1 MLVERI
7 ERMLDEGR
15 SPDEI
20 RRALRAEGE
29 HSETEIRVA
38 LREAQSIDA
47 DLDELEELFAE
58 EDERHAHD
66 ETKPSIEE
74 QRRGD

>member
-7 ERMLDEGR
+7 EQMLDQGR
-15 SPDEI
+15 SVQEI
-20 RRALRAEGE
+20 QRTLESEGKHSRGEIIAALRQAE
-29 HSETEIRVA
+29 
-38 LREAQSIDA
+38 SIDA
-47 DLDELEELFAE
+47 DLDELEQLFRE

-66 ETKPSIEE
+66 QRVISPEE

>member
-15 SPDEI
+15 SPEEI

-29 HSETEIRVA
+29 RSDAEIRVA
-38 LREAQSIDA
+38 MKTAQSVDA
-47 DLDELEELFAE
+47 DLDEVEELFEE

-66 ETKPSIEE
+66 QRRVSIEE

>member
-38 LREAQSIDA
+38 MGEAQSIDT
-47 DLDELEELFAE
+47 DLDELEELFEE

-66 ETKPSIEE
+66 EGRPSIEE